1 MTHFNFDLYAMT
13 EPKCEKDVIALL
25 DEALIELSNIHAHLD
40 TLFQRCEKTACCDA
54 A

>member
-1 MTHFNFDLYAMT
+1 MTHLNFDLYAMT

-25 DEALIELSNIHAHLD
+25 DEALIELSNIHSHLD
-40 TLFQRCEKTACCDA
+40 KLFLDCTEPSHCA

>member
-1 MTHFNFDLYAMT
+1 MTHLKFDLYAMT

-25 DEALIELSNIHAHLD
+25 DEALNELSNIHAHLD
-40 TLFQRCEKTACCDA
+40 TLFERCERTAGCA